1 MAQVPEID
9 NLDRRILSM
18 LMLDATR
25 AYTDIAKELQVSGGT
40 VHVRMKKLEDLGVI
54 KGSHLFI
61 NPNAVGYD
69 ICAFIGIYL
78 EKGSAYQTAVAE
90 MRQVPEIVE
99 MHYTTGQWSM
109 FAKIICRDTLHL
121 REVLNEKI
129 QTIGGV
135 ERTET
140 FISLEESI
148 TRQVD
153 ILPPK

>member
-1 MAQVPEID
+1 MAQSSEID
-9 NLDRRILSM
+9 NLDRKILSM
-18 LMLDATR
+18 LMVDATR

-61 NPNAVGYD
+61 NPNSVGYD

-78 EKGSAYQTAVAE
+78 EKGSAYQDAVTQ
-90 MRQVPEIVE
+90 MKQVEEVVE

-129 QTIGGV
+129 QIIPGV

-148 TRQVD
+148 TRQIQIV
-153 ILPPK
+153 